1 MRVEGERG
9 GRVIGVRVRGGRTML
24 RVGELKP
31 RSFDTLKSILMSNKN
46 LVSVRQVYSGN
57 KSKKKTEQV
66 PYSRL

>member
-31 RSFDTLKSILMSNKN
+31 RRCDTLKSIAD
-46 LVSVRQVYSGN
+46 V
-57 KSKKKTEQV
+57 
-66 PYSRL
+66 